1 MKLNI
6 ELIPTTAYGQ
16 NLRNMS
22 PNAWQEISRTI
33 RNNANG
39 ICEICGRNV
48 GVENLDAHE
57 VWKYSKKKVFV
68 PYLGKKRYVQSL
80 KDIQAIC
87 KDCHAVKHIG
97 YTKHNGNY
105 KKAKK
110 WFRKINNCDKEI
122 FNEAERNAYIKYNK
136 RSQYKWYLLI
146 DNEKLYSIINKKGK
160 SKI

>member
-1 MKLNI
+1 MTKNKQFFKKIKHINIRQERKVLYMEKKLRPI
-6 ELIPTTAYGQ
+6 
-16 NLRNMS
+16 
-22 PNAWQEISRTI
+22 
-33 RNNANG
+33 
-39 ICEICGRNV
+39 
-48 GVENLDAHE
+48 VETYNTDE
-57 VWKYSKKKVFV
+57 VWKYSKKKIFV

-110 WFRKINNCDKEI
+110 WFRKINNCDKET
-122 FNEAERNAYIKYNK
+122 FNEAEHNAYIKYNK

-146 DNEKLYSIINKKGK
+146 DNDKLYNIINKKGK